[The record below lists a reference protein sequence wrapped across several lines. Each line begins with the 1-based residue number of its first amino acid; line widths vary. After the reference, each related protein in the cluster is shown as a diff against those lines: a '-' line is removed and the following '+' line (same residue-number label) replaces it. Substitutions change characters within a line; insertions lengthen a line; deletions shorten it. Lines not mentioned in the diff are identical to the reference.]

1 MYLFQIQLQ
10 NITETEGTSTCIRF
24 DLIGTILSEVQI
36 IGYETTMASEL
47 DLPDYQLSG
56 LVCDKAYNICSGGI
70 SYLVD
75 KSESKLLFVFTVNNI
90 TVEPR

>member
-1 MYLFQIQLQ
+1 
-10 NITETEGTSTCIRF
+10 
-24 DLIGTILSEVQI
+24 
-36 IGYETTMASEL
+36 MASEL